1 VTTHVAVWLLLGVA
15 IIAANL
21 PWLSDRLFFI
31 RTPASGEKAIWFRL
45 LEWLLLYF
53 LAGGIALAVEK
64 KSAGN
69 IFRKTGNSTPS
80 LCACL

>member
-1 VTTHVAVWLLLGVA
+1 MTTHVAAWLLLGVA

-31 RTPASGEKAIWFRL
+31 RTPAFGEKGIWFRL

-53 LAGGIALAVEK
+53 LARGIAVGAE
-64 KSAGN
+64 
-69 IFRKTGNSTPS
+69 
-80 LCACL
+80 